1 MNHHALPRPGLA
13 SLTTMPMVPASQAE
27 MLGRLDALLPGIEE
41 RAARLDGEGGLPGED
56 VAALG
61 AAGLL
66 AAPLPRALGGLG
78 WGSEPGGTGP
88 LMRALRRIGR
98 ASLPLGRL
106 FEGHVNALRLVA
118 AYGTPEQAEGAAAD
132 ARAGRLFGVWAAEV
146 PERGLVL
153 EKGMR
158 RLRGGKIWCSGAGLV
173 ERALVPARAPD
184 GVRMLLLPLPK
195 GTGRADLS
203 VWTASGMRASATG
216 NVDFGGMEVGPGAL
230 IGPPEVYF
238 AQPGFSGGAWRFL
251 AVHLGGIE
259 AVVEA
264 LRRHLAATGRG
275 GDPHQQAR
283 LGLALAEAETARL
296 WVREAARMAEG
307 PEAGDA
313 EAPDGGAGAG
323 NGDGHPRGEAA
334 RIVAYVDLARGAVER
349 AGLAAMELAQR
360 SIGLGAF
367 LRPAPVERI
376 ARDLATYLRQ
386 PGPDRALTSAAQHAL
401 AETAAAGDLW
411 DR

>member
-1 MNHHALPRPGLA
+1 M
-13 SLTTMPMVPASQAE
+13 
-27 MLGRLDALLPGIEE
+27 
-41 RAARLDGEGGLPGED
+41 
-56 VAALG
+56 AALG
-61 AAGLL
+61 RAGLL

-78 WGSEPGGTGP
+78 WGSEPEGTMP

-118 AYGTPEQAEGAAAD
+118 AHGTPDQAEAAAAD
-132 ARAGRLFGVWAAEV
+132 ARAGCLFGVWAAER

-153 EKGMR
+153 EEGMR

-173 ERALVPARAPD
+173 ERALAPAQAPD

-203 VWTASGMRASATG
+203 VWTASGMRASGTG

-230 IGPPEVYF
+230 IGPPGTYF

-264 LRRHLAATGRG
+264 LRRHLDATGRG

-283 LGLALAEAETARL
+283 LGQAVTEAEAARL
-296 WVREAARMAEG
+296 WVREAAWMAEE
-307 PEAGDA
+307 PEAGGTD
-313 EAPDGGAGAG
+313 P
-323 NGDGHPRGEAA
+323 A
-334 RIVAYVDLARGAVER
+334 RVVAYVDLARGAVER
-349 AGLAAMELAQR
+349 AGLAVMELAQR

-367 LRPAPVERI
+367 LRPAAIERI

-401 AETAAAGDLW
+401 AAPAPIGELW
-411 DR
+411 ER

>member
-1 MNHHALPRPGLA
+1 MNHHALPHSAHA
-13 SLTTMPMVPASQAE
+13 SLTTMPTAPASTAE
-27 MLGRLDALLPGIEE
+27 MLERLDALLPGVEE
-41 RAARLDGEGGLPGED
+41 RAARLDGEGGLPVEE

-66 AAPLPRALGGLG
+66 VAPLPAALGGLG
-78 WGSEPGGTGP
+78 WGSEPGGTKP

-118 AYGTPEQAEGAAAD
+118 AYGTPEQVEEAAAD

-146 PERGLVL
+146 PGRGLVL
-153 EKGMR
+153 EEDMR
-158 RLRGGKIWCSGAGLV
+158 RLSGGKIWCSGAGLV
-173 ERALVPARAPD
+173 ERALVPAQVPD
-184 GVRMLLLPLPK
+184 GVRMLLLPLPR

-216 NVDFGGMEVGPGAL
+216 NMDFSGMELSPGAL
-230 IGPPEVYF
+230 IGPPGAYF

-264 LRRHLAATGRG
+264 LRHHLTATGRG

-283 LGLALAEAETARL
+283 LGQALAEAEAARL
-296 WVREAARMAEG
+296 WVGEAARMAEG
-307 PEAGDA
+307 PEAGA
-313 EAPDGGAGAG
+313 S
-323 NGDGHPRGEAA
+323 GDGEAA
-334 RIVAYVDLARGAVER
+334 ARVVAYVDLARGAVER

-401 AETAAAGDLW
+401 AAAAPVGDLW
-411 DR
+411 GR

>member
-1 MNHHALPRPGLA
+1 MNHHALPRPGFA
-13 SLTTMPMVPASQAE
+13 SRTALPTLPASQAE
-27 MLGRLDALLPGIEE
+27 MLDRLDALLPEMEE

-56 VAALG
+56 VAAFG

-66 AAPLPRALGGLG
+66 AAPLPHALGGLG

-106 FEGHVNALRLVA
+106 FEGHVNALRLVT
-118 AYGTPEQAEGAAAD
+118 AYGTPEQAEEAAAD
-132 ARAGRLFGVWAAEV
+132 AWAGRLFGVWAAEV

-153 EKGMR
+153 EEGMR

-184 GVRMLLLPLPK
+184 GVRMLLLPLPL
-195 GTGRADLS
+195 GTRRADLS

-216 NVDFGGMEVGPGAL
+216 NMDFGGMEVGPGAL
-230 IGPPEVYF
+230 IGPPEAYF

-307 PEAGDA
+307 PEAGDS
-313 EAPDGGAGAG
+313 EAPDDTAGS
-323 NGDGHPRGEAA
+323 GEAAA

-367 LRPAPVERI
+367 LRPVPVERI

-401 AETAAAGDLW
+401 AGTAGTGDLW

>member
-1 MNHHALPRPGLA
+1 MNHHAPPRPGLD
-13 SLTTMPMVPASQAE
+13 SLTAVPTVPASQAE
-27 MLGRLDALLPGIEE
+27 MLDRLDALLPGMEE

-78 WGSEPGGTGP
+78 WGSESGGTAP

-118 AYGTPEQAEGAAAD
+118 AYGTPEQAEEAAAD

-153 EKGMR
+153 EEGMR

-184 GVRMLLLPLPK
+184 GVRMLLLPLPV

-216 NVDFGGMEVGPGAL
+216 NMDFEGMEVGPEAL
-230 IGPPEVYF
+230 IGPPEAYF

-296 WVREAARMAEG
+296 WVREAARVAEG
-307 PEAGDA
+307 PEAGDPEALGGAAGNA
-313 EAPDGGAGAG
+313 EA
-323 NGDGHPRGEAA
+323 AA

-349 AGLAAMELAQR
+349 AGLAALELAQR

-401 AETAAAGDLW
+401 AGTDAVGDLW